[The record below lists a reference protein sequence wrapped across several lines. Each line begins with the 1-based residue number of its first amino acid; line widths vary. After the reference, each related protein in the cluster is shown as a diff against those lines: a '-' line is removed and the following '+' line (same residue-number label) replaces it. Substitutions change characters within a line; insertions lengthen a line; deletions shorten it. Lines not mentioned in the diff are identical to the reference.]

1 MIQEFNDFKLKKLII
16 LFQMATIS
24 YFVTLMLIFQGLAI
38 FSSNIPIVEAS
49 RGLSNFENLIVSTSP
64 PSETSKR
71 NPSTPPSPRPNNP
84 SQDRLDNRGRLAGKH
99 HD

>member
-1 MIQEFNDFKLKKLII
+1 
-16 LFQMATIS
+16 MATIS
-24 YFVTLMLIFQGLAI
+24 YFVSLMLIFQGLAI
-38 FSSNIPIVEAS
+38 FSSNIPMVEAS
-49 RGLSNFENLIVSTSP
+49 RGLSNFENLSVSTS

-84 SQDRLDNRGRLAGKH
+84 AQDSLDNRGRLAGKH